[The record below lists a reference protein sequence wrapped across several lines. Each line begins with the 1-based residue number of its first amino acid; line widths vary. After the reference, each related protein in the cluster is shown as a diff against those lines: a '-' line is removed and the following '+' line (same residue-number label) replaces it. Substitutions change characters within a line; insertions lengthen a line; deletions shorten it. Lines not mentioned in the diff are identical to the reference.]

1 MLFEMFTSPF
11 EMAIVPG
18 SSEFSQISTL
28 PPETTKSLM
37 LLRSNHVLRHS
48 TSPAV
53 TRT

>member
-1 MLFEMFTSPF
+1 MLF